1 MYYNYAYQVP
11 SYQMQQMQLPPSQSL
26 PSLSPIQPPSSFP
39 YTGYHHNSSQYN
51 THQASS
57 SLPSIETFLR
67 DLDRIHGEGS
77 YTKYSEEFVKEKV
90 TINIIPTLDNHD
102 LISLGVNTIGERKIL
117 VQTAKYYVG

>member
-26 PSLSPIQPPSSFP
+26 PSLSPIQPPSSFS

-51 THQASS
+51 THQTSS